1 MHGVPTVREQDM
13 PLLFAI
19 TNTKIPVPLQAS
31 LNGVLLNQLLLLR
44 STLQRQRLH
53 HHLLYPM
60 LLQIVNQKLV
70 VSLSEH
76 AVVIQPLIL
85 IHGSLIPLVQNT

>member
-1 MHGVPTVREQDM
+1 M

-19 TNTKIPVPLQAS
+19 TNTKIPVPLSAS
-31 LNGVLLNQLLLLR
+31 LNGVLLNQPLLLR
-44 STLQRQRLH
+44 STLQRQRLQH
-53 HHLLYPM
+53 LLLYP
-60 LLQIVNQKLV
+60 LLPQIVNRKLA
-70 VSLSEH
+70 VSPSEH